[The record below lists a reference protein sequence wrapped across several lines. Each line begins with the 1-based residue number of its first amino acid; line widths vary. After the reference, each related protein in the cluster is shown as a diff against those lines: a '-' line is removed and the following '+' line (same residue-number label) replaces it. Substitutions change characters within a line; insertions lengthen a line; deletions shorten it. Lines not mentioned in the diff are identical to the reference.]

1 MSRINFFRTSILFVA
16 TTLLHACQAPDFG
29 KIKPSFH
36 QIKAV
41 PNNLFNGGASTL
53 FKRNVKTSG
62 AQNDSPIPLA
72 EILDASLASKNQGS
86 DFETSLKF
94 ALTTDPDIIARQRD
108 IEARSAA
115 IVSKRAKKDQARLAN
130 PYLLLKSK

>member
-1 MSRINFFRTSILFVA
+1 MRRINFFRISILFVA
-16 TTLLHACQAPDFG
+16 TTLLPACQAPDFI
-29 KIKPSFH
+29 KLKPSFD
-36 QIKAV
+36 QIKVV
-41 PNNLFNGGASTL
+41 PNNFFNGGASTL
-53 FKRNVKTSG
+53 FAKNNKTAG
-62 AQNDSPIPLA
+62 AQNDTLIPLA
-72 EILDASLASKNQGS
+72 EILDSSLASKNQGS

-115 IVSKRAKKDQARLAN
+115 IVSKRAKKDQARSAN